1 MDQYLAGHEGGLG
14 FDGEEQHVLNAAG
27 IDGEVEADVTAG
39 DAGGV
44 DDFTLGDDV
53 GLLEPCIDGLE
64 VGVAV
69 GAVDDGMEFGVEG
82 HGAFGDVEAE
92 VRGGGGAVDN
102 DVAELALVGAV
113 GGEDAAD
120 TFDGAEVGVAEGVLA
135 ADGCVAGAFSVE
147 GAEVAGGVDVA
158 GGARVGED
166 GVELQGLAG
175 GDGVEGDFL
184 DDEVEGDLIGLA
196 VFNEEAGTVYV
207 DFADED
213 FDFAMALVFTGL
225 LDGLL
230 RLIHWVRIF
239 GREMD
244 VEAGDL
250 DTVDEHGRL
259 EELAPVIGV
268 EGEVVDLD
276 EGVAAVEVVG
286 IELEAGAGDFE
297 TADEVDVEGV
307 ELDAAVETGAEGFDD
322 FGFEHGADAVQE
334 DIGGNEP
341 GDDEDGED
349 GGGPEKNEHEGAVT
363 AALGGSNGFVHVSAQ
378 C

>member
-1 MDQYLAGHEGGLG
+1 
-14 FDGEEQHVLNAAG
+14 
-27 IDGEVEADVTAG
+27 
-39 DAGGV
+39 
-44 DDFTLGDDV
+44 
-53 GLLEPCIDGLE
+53 
-64 VGVAV
+64 
-69 GAVDDGMEFGVEG
+69 
-82 HGAFGDVEAE
+82 
-92 VRGGGGAVDN
+92 
-102 DVAELALVGAV
+102 
-113 GGEDAAD
+113 
-120 TFDGAEVGVAEGVLA
+120 
-135 ADGCVAGAFSVE
+135 
-147 GAEVAGGVDVA
+147 
-158 GGARVGED
+158 
-166 GVELQGLAG
+166 VELQGLAG

-230 RLIHWVRIF
+230 RLIPWVRIF

-334 DIGGNEP
+334 DIGGDER